1 MVSNSML
8 FAKAPVTAPPVDVEF
23 VILIT
28 SYNNEKYARRNLDSV
43 VNQRSSKPYQI
54 LVIDDGSTDATGKIM
69 DKYVKKHKL
78 SSSFIRII
86 HNTQR
91 VGSALENIYNAVHT
105 YIDDNKVV
113 CML

>member
-1 MVSNSML
+1 MKLTHIILSDKFPVAKAVMLTFMVSNSML
-8 FAKAPVTAPPVDVEF
+8 FAKAPVTQPPVDVEF

-69 DKYVKKHKL
+69 DKYVKKHNSLPRLYVSYITL
-78 SSSFIRII
+78 S
-86 HNTQR
+86 
-91 VGSALENIYNAVHT
+91 E
-105 YIDDNKVV
+105 
-113 CML
+113 